1 MIYTVV
7 TESVTR
13 VKVFK
18 TSDQRASVFWNH
30 RKGCHTTYVSP
41 KRSFQYI
48 SVTTE
53 AVSRV
58 LMLDARKVMNWYFY
72 FFRKL
77 HLIRE

>member
-7 TESVTR
+7 TESVTC

-18 TSDQRASVFWNH
+18 KSEQRASVFWNH
-30 RKGCHTTYVSP
+30 RKGCHTMYVSP

-58 LMLDARKVMNWYFY
+58 LMLDARKVMNLCVYFS
-72 FFRKL
+72 RKL
-77 HLIRE
+77 H